1 MPDPLSHHPA
11 MLIVKPNSMPAFWW
25 LVPWAYARTLHTTA
39 NALKALCDRQ
49 DDLLRGKY
57 TTRPRWQI
65 VPHVNLAEGVAKFYF
80 QDTDPELDRAKET
93 SVLRGKSFLYDG
105 PSKYFAFETDPAK
118 AIEYCYTLNGGKNR

>member
-11 MLIVKPNSMPAFWW
+11 MLIIKPDSMPRFWW
-25 LVPWAYARTLHTTA
+25 LVPWAYARQLHR
-39 NALKALCDRQ
+39 NCVALKALCDRQ
-49 DDLLRGKY
+49 DDVLRGRY

-65 VPHVNLAEGVAKFYF
+65 VPHINLAEGLAKFYF

-105 PSKYFAFETDPAK
+105 PSKSFVIETDPAK
-118 AIEYCYTLNGGKNR
+118 AIERLSELNAK

>member
-1 MPDPLSHHPA
+1 MT
-11 MLIVKPNSMPAFWW
+11 IIRPNKMPAFWW
-25 LVPWAYARTLHTTA
+25 LVPWAYARVLHTNA

-65 VPHVNLAEGVAKFYF
+65 VQSESSNGVRYYF
-80 QDTDPELDRAKET
+80 HDTDPDIDRAKPHINF
-93 SVLRGKSFLYDG
+93 RGKAFLYDA

-118 AIEYCYTLNGGKNR
+118 AIARVTELNAQ